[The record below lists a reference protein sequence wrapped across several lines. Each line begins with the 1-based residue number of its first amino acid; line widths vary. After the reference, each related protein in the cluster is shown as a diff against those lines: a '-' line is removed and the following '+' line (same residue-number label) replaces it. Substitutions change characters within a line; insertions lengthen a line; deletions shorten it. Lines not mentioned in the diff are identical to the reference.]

1 MDESQIKEELSI
13 NYIATVAAIGGID
26 YEINRHDGDSTDGV
40 LKKWIVPSAGSK
52 IHTSLRV
59 QLKCTSSVSQY
70 SDDGNYITY
79 QLKAKNYNDLTAKST
94 TPIVLGLLV
103 LPENKK
109 MWTKWSVEE
118 LLIKGCMYWL
128 NLANCEETSNKAS
141 VSVKI
146 DKSNV
151 INSNTLNDLLNR
163 IAEEGEL

>member
-26 YEINRHDGDSTDGV
+26 YEINRHDGDSTDGL
-40 LKKWIVPSAGSK
+40 LKKWVMPKSGGK

-59 QLKCTSSVSQY
+59 QLKCTSSTSQY
-70 SDDGNYITY
+70 TDDGKHITY
-79 QLKAKNYNDLTAKST
+79 QLKAKNYNDLTARST

-103 LPENKK
+103 IPEKNDD
-109 MWTKWSVEE
+109 WIKWSIEE

-128 NLANCEETSNKAS
+128 NLANNEETSNKAS

-146 DKSNV
+146 DKNNV
-151 INSNTLNDLLNR
+151 INSNTLNALLNK